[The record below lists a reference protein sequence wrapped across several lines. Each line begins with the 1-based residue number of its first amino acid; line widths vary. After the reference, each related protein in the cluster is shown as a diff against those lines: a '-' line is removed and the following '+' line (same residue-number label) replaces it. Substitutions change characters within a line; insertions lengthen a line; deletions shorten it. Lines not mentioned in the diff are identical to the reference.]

1 LKKYSYVGITA
12 VILIFGIWAVP
23 KIIERFSQGDV
34 VKNDRL
40 STKGVPIKTSENK
53 DEKEE
58 MVTINKIPDFTF
70 TNQEGDTISENY
82 YDEKVYVVEFFFT
95 TCPSICP
102 IMNTNMLKVE
112 KAFKNEDNFGIASF
126 SIDPEHDTPEVLKE
140 YAESYGVSHPH
151 WNFLTGD
158 KKDILKLSNEGFK
171 LYAAETPEAEGGFEH
186 SGMFALVDKKGN
198 IRSRIDE
205 NGNPIIYYDGL
216 EEEGIQ
222 MLIEDIK
229 KLL

>member
-1 LKKYSYVGITA
+1 
-12 VILIFGIWAVP
+12 
-23 KIIERFSQGDV
+23 
-34 VKNDRL
+34 
-40 STKGVPIKTSENK
+40 
-53 DEKEE
+53 
-58 MVTINKIPDFTF
+58 
-70 TNQEGDTISENY
+70 
-82 YDEKVYVVEFFFT
+82 VYVVEFFFT

-186 SGMFALVDKKGN
+186 SGMFALVDKDGN
-198 IRSRIDE
+198 IRSRLDE

>member
-1 LKKYSYVGITA
+1 MKKYSYIGITA

-23 KIIERFSQGDV
+23 NIIDRLSHNDV
-34 VKNDRL
+34 VKKDRL
-40 STKGVPIKTSENK
+40 STKESASEIGDK
-53 DEKEE
+53 GDDKG
-58 MVTINKIPDFTF
+58 MITINKIPEFTF
-70 TNQEGDTISENY
+70 VNQDNDTISDDY
-82 YDEKVYVVEFFFT
+82 YDGKVYVVEFFFS

-102 IMNTNMLKVE
+102 VMNTNMLKIQE
-112 KAFKNEDNFGIASF
+112 AYKNEDDFGIASF
-126 SIDPEHDTPEVLKE
+126 SIDPAHDTPKVLKE
-140 YAESYGVSHPH
+140 YAESYDANHPH

-171 LYAAETPEAEGGFEH
+171 LYAAESPEAEGGFEH
-186 SGMFALVDKKGN
+186 SGMFALVDKNGN

-205 NGNPIIYYDGL
+205 NGNPIIYYNGL
-216 EEEGIQ
+216 EKEGIE